1 MSRPPL
7 MTVTPSAIERIKALL
22 AARDKPSL
30 GIRIGLKTKGC
41 SGLSYAI
48 EYVDEARDAD
58 EALVFEAFTVF
69 IDPKAVMFLL
79 GTEMDF
85 VEEELN
91 SGFTFRNPNEK
102 GRCGCGESFHV

>member
-1 MSRPPL
+1 MRPDVL
-7 MTVTPSAIERIKALL
+7 KITNAAQERIQALL
-22 AARDKPSL
+22 SQRGKASL

-48 EYVDEARDAD
+48 EYVDEINALD
-58 EALVFEAFTVF
+58 EKVSFENVSVF

-85 VEEELN
+85 VESEIE
-91 SGFTFRNPNEK
+91 SGFVFKNPNEK

>member
-1 MSRPPL
+1 MSRPPI
-7 MTVTPSAIERIKALL
+7 MTVTETALSRIKDLL
-22 AARDKPSL
+22 SARGKASL
-30 GIRIGLKTKGC
+30 GIRVGLKTKGC

-48 EYVDEARDAD
+48 EYVDEVREAD
-58 EALVFEAFTVF
+58 EALPFDEFTVF

-85 VEEELN
+85 VEEEMN